1 MLMRMDNPDPHKPDP
16 SERDP
21 SSATLSNQMLIAASF
36 LICFVLLALSFMAG
50 PMSPRESFAWF
61 LSTQAPSE
69 LMRILRV
76 DTDAPLHYLI
86 VRLCTKLLGDAM
98 WVMRMPT
105 VIFATLCL
113 PLVWMLARRMKLS
126 AVRIAA
132 LLITFA
138 SSVIILHR
146 SVGFESEVL
155 SILFALASL
164 ATAVAFFDTR
174 RWWWVLLF
182 AMSMTGALWTN
193 NGMLVWLVIMHGTW
207 IWMSRT
213 NWTRGLIAL
222 AIADHLILAMYIPW
236 TPSLVDQLREG
247 LPDFSALLLMI
258 AFAGFASIAMLT
270 QQSKR
275 LTSILVGLTTLLLL
289 IAFSR
294 LIETQRT
301 DEILEDPTLD
311 RRTLMVFVPSELQLL
326 TDYRFRNSTTG
337 PTRIG
342 LPLSFRA
349 NDPPQRQLGGRQ
361 TEGRQA
367 GERQTGEG
375 QTAAQPN
382 FNELRPLIDSGQY
395 DRVIVV
401 NQSWSSESSRL
412 AIRAVPDLLP
422 NRNQRLDFAQSRWT
436 ATAAAD
442 LRPSPEP

>member
-1 MLMRMDNPDPHKPDP
+1 MLMRMDNSDPRKPDP
-16 SERDP
+16 SKRDP
-21 SSATLSNQMLIAASF
+21 SEARSNQMMI
-36 LICFVLLALSFMAG
+36 ALSFLLCLVLLVFSSMTG

-86 VRLCTKLLGDAM
+86 VRLFTKLLGDAM
-98 WVMRMPT
+98 WVMRLPT

-113 PLVWMLARRMKLS
+113 PLVWMLAKRMNLS
-126 AVRIAA
+126 AVRAAA
-132 LLITFA
+132 LLITFV
-138 SSVIILHR
+138 SSTVFLHR
-146 SVGFESEVL
+146 YLGFELEIL

-207 IWMSRT
+207 IWLSRT
-213 NWTRGLIAL
+213 NWTSGLIAL

-258 AFAGFASIAMLT
+258 AFSGVASIAMLT

-275 LTSILVGLTTLLLL
+275 LTSVFVGLATLVLL

-294 LIETQRT
+294 LIGTQRT
-301 DEILEDPTLD
+301 DEILEDSTLD
-311 RRTLMVFVPSELQLL
+311 RRTLMVFVPSELQLV

-349 NDPPQRQLGGRQ
+349 NDPPQRQP
-361 TEGRQA
+361 
-367 GERQTGEG
+367 GERQPGEG
-375 QTAAQPN
+375 QTAARPN
-382 FNELRPLIDSGQY
+382 FNELKPLIDSGQY

-401 NQSWSSESSRL
+401 NQSWSSESSQF
-412 AIRAVPDLLP
+412 AIRAVTDLLP

-442 LRPSPEP
+442 LRPTPEP